1 MAYLQSY
8 IMPAAN
14 NGNIQHPPQT
24 LAPKVLN
31 VKPPIAPAQ
40 YALGSMEST
49 RNVQY
54 RASPSASRAG
64 RFSNETVSDQVVKKK
79 TYTPTVKKEL
89 SSADPADMIRRDLAQ
104 RLRNTKVLEWGD
116 GELEERMSGFQ
127 VDRFKRGVNYGD
139 LVPED
144 RRYRKEWINN
154 TLRVD
159 DGVAGLMDL
168 IRPFV
173 EKVDFSDWAFEEQ
186 ILPTK
191 LVDRNMLE
199 FYTQIVFGVG
209 INQFYDHMR
218 RKYGP
223 DMTFEKAVEAISPFN
238 IAKFTDFYIRSK
250 ISPNRAI
257 NSSTRFLVLNAL
269 THAGASKDLKA
280 SVTLHMTVDEAMT
293 ISLETKCF
301 RHLCVPSPY

>member
-1 MAYLQSY
+1 
-8 IMPAAN
+8 MPAAN
-14 NGNIQHPPQT
+14 NGNIQLPPQT

-31 VKPPIAPAQ
+31 VKPQIAPAQ
-40 YALGSMEST
+40 YALGPMEST

-54 RASPSASRAG
+54 RASPSALHAG

-301 RHLCVPSPY
+301 RYLCVPSPY